1 MGLRVHGVHAQE
13 RTREQGCLFP
23 AGAASNLDD
32 DVLVVVRVPG
42 QQQDFELLRG
52 LFHRLL
58 RGGQFLLG
66 EFPELPVRAGVLE
79 DGLRLVEVFL
89 RLFVDAVRL
98 DDGRHVLMLLQERC
112 VLFDVGDDVGVR
124 ELLFELQETPFDT
137 GQVLKHR
144 VSPPPVRSGPF

>member
-1 MGLRVHGVHAQE
+1 MGLRVHRVHAKE
-13 RTREQGCLFP
+13 GTREQSGLFP
-23 AGAASNLDD
+23 AGTGTDLDD

-66 EFPELPVRAGVLE
+66 EFPELPVRAGVLQ
-79 DGLRLVEVFL
+79 DGLRLVEVLF
-89 RLFVDAVRL
+89 RLLIDAVGL

-112 VLFDVGDDVGVR
+112 VFFDVGDDVGVR

-144 VSPPPVRSGPF
+144 DSPPPVRSGPF